1 MLLVVKLNGHTV
13 FRGVER
19 NPCKTIK
26 ALKICCKIVSKTCVQ
41 MLSFDQYVKE
51 KSLQN
56 SYIKMQLLACVVVHR

>member
-1 MLLVVKLNGHTV
+1 MLLVVKLNGPAV

-26 ALKICCKIVSKTCVQ
+26 AIKICCKTCVQ
-41 MLSFDQYVKE
+41 MLSLDQYVME

-56 SYIKMQLLACVVVHR
+56 SYIEMQLLACVVVRR